1 MIIKPNSILL
11 FQGDSVTDCYRDRLD
26 DSKLGNSY
34 VPMIYEYLKQYNIK
48 VINRAIAGNK
58 VNNLLDRFDKDFKD
72 VKPDNLILLIGV
84 NDTWH
89 DFPNPKSTI
98 QFKSELD
105 LLLSKVKHEMHC
117 NVMLLE
123 PFILGFKEEYIIMRD
138 DLNTKI
144 EAIKELAIKY
154 NCEYLSFE
162 KEFSSVITKENE
174 EQYSI
179 EGIHP
184 LPLGYKIMAAKIIEN
199 LQIEEDNIYA
209 KN

>member
-1 MIIKPNSILL
+1 MKLRPNSILL

-72 VKPDNLILLIGV
+72 VNPDNIVLLIGV

-89 DFPNPKSTI
+89 DFPNPKSTK
-98 QFKSELD
+98 QFKNELD
-105 LLLSKVKHEMHC
+105 LLLSKIKKEMHC

-123 PFILGFKEEYIIMRD
+123 PFILGFKEEYTIMRD

-144 EAIKELAIKY
+144 EVIKELAIKY
-154 NCEYLSFE
+154 NCEYISFE
-162 KEFSSVITKENE
+162 KEFSNVITKENE

-184 LPLGYKIMAAKIIEN
+184 LPLGYKIMADKIIEN
-199 LQIEEDNIYA
+199 ISIENLGTF
-209 KN
+209 